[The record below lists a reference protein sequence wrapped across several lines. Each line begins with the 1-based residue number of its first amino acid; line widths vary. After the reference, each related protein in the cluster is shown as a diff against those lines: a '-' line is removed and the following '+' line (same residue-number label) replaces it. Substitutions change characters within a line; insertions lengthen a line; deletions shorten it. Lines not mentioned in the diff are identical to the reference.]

1 MSAIITTK
9 KLVETRLKT
18 LSPSLPIA
26 WESVAF
32 TAPADGS
39 KYLRCTITIGK
50 PDDRCKGSNYYR
62 ENMTLNVYVLDKLN
76 IGTTGALTT
85 AEAVRA
91 LFAKGTSI
99 EEGNVRVNILTTPH
113 IAGTVATSDRL
124 VVPVSISLTVES
136 L

>member
-1 MSAIITTK
+1 MSAIITAK

-32 TAPADGS
+32 TPPSDGS
-39 KYLRCTITIGK
+39 KYLRCTFAIST
-50 PDDRCKGSNYYR
+50 PDDSCKGDGYYR
-62 ENMTLNVYVLDKLN
+62 ENIRFNVYVLDKLN
-76 IGTTGALTT
+76 IGTVSALTT

-91 LFAKGTSI
+91 LFAKGSSL
-99 EEGNVRVNILTTPH
+99 EEGTTRVNILTTPH
-113 IAGTVATSDRL
+113 IAGAVVTADRL
-124 VVPVSISLTVES
+124 VSPISINLTVES